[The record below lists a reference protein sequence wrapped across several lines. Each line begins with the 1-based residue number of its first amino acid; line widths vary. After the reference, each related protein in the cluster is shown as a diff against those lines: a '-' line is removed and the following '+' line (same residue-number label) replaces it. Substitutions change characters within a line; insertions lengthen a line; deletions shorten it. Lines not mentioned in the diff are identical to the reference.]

1 MPITKRLKS
10 YFFRGLAVLLPAI
23 VTIWILAWGYTFIQ
37 ENVGVYINRGLVR
50 LTMLVKGLDWH
61 NESVRE
67 VWSDFWIRGW
77 GSVIGFLIA
86 LVGVCLLGALLAS
99 VVGRAVWRLI
109 ERFIMNTPLLKRVYP
124 YVKQVTDFLLTQDKQ
139 KKLFSRV
146 VAVEYPRK
154 GIWSIGFVT
163 GSGLKKV
170 VDNVEKEFLTILIP
184 NSPAPVTGY
193 VIMIPKEQTI
203 ALDMTVE
210 EAFRFAISA
219 GVITPSSQQVAALP
233 EPDLENK
240 Q

>member
-10 YFFRGLAVLLPAI
+10 YFFRGLAVLLPTI

-61 NESVRE
+61 DESVRE

-86 LVGVCLLGALLAS
+86 LVCVCVLGALLAS